1 MRQEELYIVELQ
13 KLGLKSVKIER
24 NGGKRKLFL
33 LFSNGNKVKM
43 FRCGKGICVSSKET
57 IEVNC
62 DLLKDYLLSELGF
75 FSNYKNKGVT
85 MEEVYELNHFLFN
98 VLGAKEDNELNTKFN
113 K

>member
-1 MRQEELYIVELQ
+1 MKQEELYIVELQ

-57 IEVNC
+57 IEVRA
-62 DLLKDYLLSELGF
+62 LPF
-75 FSNYKNKGVT
+75 AF
-85 MEEVYELNHFLFN
+85 
-98 VLGAKEDNELNTKFN
+98 KEDAEPAKKKSSKDVPASNVADEDIEA
-113 K
+113 

>member
-1 MRQEELYIVELQ
+1 MKQEELYIVELQ
-13 KLGLKSVKIER
+13 KLGLKSAKIER

-43 FRCGKGICVSSKET
+43 FRCGKEICVSSKEI

-62 DLLKDYLLSELGF
+62 DVLKDYLLSELGF

-85 MEEVYELNHFLFN
+85 MEEVYEINHFLFS
-98 VLGAKEDNELNTKFN
+98 VLGAKEDGQLNTIF
-113 K
+113 